1 MSDPAKLAIDPED
14 KMHALIDFVTTDY
27 GLMSL
32 AGIVFMLGMGV
43 FFVRFFIKHMQADE
57 AAERA
62 AKGGSPRA

>member
-1 MSDPAKLAIDPED
+1 
-14 KMHALIDFVTTDY
+14 MHALIDFVTTDY

-62 AKGGSPRA
+62 AKAGSPRA